1 MILVSASDCLQHK
14 FGSNCLN
21 GGNLNVGT
29 VEVQLDSIAD
39 TKLLALRTIDCK
51 TVVFFSKSVKNS
63 VKRGVRVLRA
73 RSASLTRVFSVSPQS
88 RSLFSALFENL
99 SPQEQFAPRAEQRL
113 EIAQRNCTAML
124 SQIREELNTPT
135 DNEQLLRLKRMSKSP
150 HSKPRRG
157 DLAL

>member
-73 RSASLTRVFSVSPQS
+73 RSASLTRVFSVSPRS
-88 RSLFSALFENL
+88 RSLFSALFETFCLTARAYLNRQKYGLFCSL
-99 SPQEQFAPRAEQRL
+99 SE
-113 EIAQRNCTAML
+113 
-124 SQIREELNTPT
+124 
-135 DNEQLLRLKRMSKSP
+135 LKRAWNLAFPVFISP
-150 HSKPRRG
+150 IIWNMCENLNYEESVDFKELHN
-157 DLAL
+157 DQE